1 MQEQPDHSA
10 EHDAQYLKRCL
21 DKVEKGFLNRL
32 RGFTEQ
38 RKTTLEARKK
48 NQPLDAEPD
57 SHRKLARVQAAAN
70 VELATAREIVRPD
83 GISIKELDLPEGKE
97 ARAESIRGTTKDFV
111 DVSFLELAVQNAK
124 AVAHISFTTGLPVG
138 TGFLI
143 SNRLL
148 ITNNH
153 VLPSPTLAREMVA
166 TFEFELDR
174 NAIPKPVT
182 RFEFDPTLCFVTDP
196 DDDLDYTVIGI
207 GRKLSGPRS
216 LTEIGFSPLLDNADK
231 HSLGEFVNVIQ
242 HPRGRMKQVI
252 LRENQLASRG
262 NRVLHYL
269 ADTQDGSSGSPV
281 FNDQWQVVALH
292 HFSGPSLET
301 ETPAGDPISL
311 SVNEGVR
318 ISSIVA
324 ELREKLA
331 EMNPSSRE
339 LVKEALQG
347 RGAESVASG
356 STVVVDTTEKPSRDA
371 TRNALPTGVTWN
383 PIVTVNLNQDRD
395 ASIATSNDLR
405 ELIQTLRQATKTPSE
420 QSSADAPVLGDVAD
434 LRRTVVAMSERL
446 NGMIAN
452 TVPQQPSCA
461 EDLSRIEGIG
471 EKTRKVLNQ
480 HDILTFSALAD
491 CKASHLKEILESAG
505 QGFKQLKPDTWPQQ
519 ASLADAGKWEELFDM
534 QQNLNAGI

>member
-1 MQEQPDHSA
+1 ME
-10 EHDAQYLKRCL
+10 
-21 DKVEKGFLNRL
+21 KVEKGFLERL
-32 RGFTEQ
+32 NDFTEQ
-38 RKTTLEARKK
+38 RKRTLEARKK
-48 NQPLDAEPD
+48 NQPLDAEED
-57 SHRKLARVQAAAN
+57 TARKLARVRAVAN
-70 VELATAREIVRPD
+70 VELATAREIVRRD
-83 GISIKELDLPEGKE
+83 GISIKDLDLPEGKK
-97 ARAESIRGTTKDFV
+97 ARAEDALGLTSDFV

-124 AVAHISFTTGLPVG
+124 AVANISFTTGLPVG

-143 SNRLL
+143 SSRLL

-153 VLPSPTLAREMVA
+153 VIPSPTLARDMVA

-174 NAIPKPVT
+174 NAIPKTVT

-216 LTEIGFSPLLDNADK
+216 LSELGFSPLLDNADK

-242 HPRGRMKQVI
+242 HPRGRMKQVV

-301 ETPAGDPISL
+301 ESPDGDPISL

-331 EMNPSSRE
+331 EMNPGSRE

-347 RGAESVASG
+347 NGAESVAS
-356 STVVVDTTEKPSRDA
+356 VRNVDNDTTKDPARDA
-371 TRNALPTGVTWN
+371 TQNALPAALTWN
-383 PIVTVNLNQDRD
+383 PTVTVNLNHDKD
-395 ASIATSNDLR
+395 ASTALSNELR
-405 ELIQTLRQATKTPSE
+405 EFIHALRWAAKTSSE
-420 QSSADAPVLGDVAD
+420 QFSPKDTVRDDLAD

-446 NGMIAN
+446 DGIVAS
-452 TVPQQPSCA
+452 TARQQSA
-461 EDLSRIEGIG
+461 RVDYLSTIEGIG
-471 EKTRKVLNQ
+471 EKTRLLLKRHN
-480 HDILTFSALAD
+480 ILTFSALAD
-491 CKASHLKEILESAG
+491 CKASYLKEILESAG
-505 QGFKQLKPDTWPQQ
+505 RGFRNLNPNTWPQQ
-519 ASLADAGKWEELFDM
+519 AALADAGKFEELHDM
-534 QQNLNAGI
+534 QLKLKSGS